1 MDYLY
6 YVGQLVNLGPI
17 ATPNIWNS
25 KNVRDLL
32 FVINIACIDI
42 IITLE

>member
-1 MDYLY
+1 MDYPY

-17 ATPNIWNS
+17 ATPNIWDS
-25 KNVRDLL
+25 ENVRDLL
-32 FVINIACIDI
+32 FVIKIACIDI